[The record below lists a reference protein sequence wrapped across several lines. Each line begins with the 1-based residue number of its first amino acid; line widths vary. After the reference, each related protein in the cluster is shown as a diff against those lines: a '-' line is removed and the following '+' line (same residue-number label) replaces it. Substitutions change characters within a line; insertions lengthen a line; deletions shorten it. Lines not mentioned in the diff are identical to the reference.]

1 MAKKEFLH
9 TLFLTR
15 SCLFW
20 VHFLL
25 LVPYVYS
32 QKDLSDDPFS
42 KLHKQLQNSKTGNP
56 ERWLE
61 LADYHLRVSQMVDS
75 VSYYGQKLF
84 EWSKKEKDSLIYG
97 KSCWFIGRAA
107 QIVNENDKA
116 ALYLREATRLA
127 KKHQDTALFIRSSVN
142 WGTIIKSKGKFKKAL
157 GVYKEGLSWITPEK
171 EPDITSA
178 YYSNLGV
185 LYINIGD
192 EDLGLKYYLEALK
205 YARLAGSEKNQGI
218 IFTNLSNIYSD
229 KNQLN
234 LSRSY
239 LKRAEKLYLASK
251 EYGLL
256 AYSYGNESN
265 IFFLE
270 KNYDS
275 VYSYANKVFQLRDSV
290 EVPLDALA
298 VAYNNMGEAFMAE
311 KKYNL
316 ASNALNEAE
325 RLALEARDI
334 DLIPHIY
341 KVKSDL
347 YEKTGK
353 PYKSLA
359 YLKKHLVFTDS
370 IYNKKVLQQT
380 AQFESETALSAK
392 EQEIASLE
400 ETSILQQSKYKG
412 LLSWLVGIV
421 FLLVLG
427 IIFAY
432 IYYLKQRTKES
443 ELRKEAA
450 ENKLEALRNQM
461 NPHFLFNSFN
471 AIQHYILKS
480 EKDNAYNYLTRVAHL
495 IRKVLDNAG
504 NMTIDFESE
513 LEILS
518 TYLELETLRF
528 QDKFTHE
535 LTVENLIK
543 EINPTIPSMVIQPYI
558 ENAILHGLSNRQ
570 APGGKL
576 TISFKM
582 KDDDILLCTIE
593 DNGIGRK
600 QAMQI
605 RETKPRHM
613 QGNKIA
619 MNNTSKRL
627 RILERAGYPHG
638 EVNIKDLYDQE
649 GNASGTRVT
658 ITLKILD

>member
-61 LADYHLRVSQMVDS
+61 LADYHLKVSDERDS
-75 VSYYGQKLF
+75 VLYYGNKLF
-84 EWSKKEKDSLIYG
+84 EWGKKEQDSVIFG
-97 KSCWFIGRAA
+97 QACWFIGRAS
-107 QIVNENDKA
+107 QLKNETGKA

-127 KKHQDTALFIRSSVN
+127 KKHKDTLLFLKCSNN
-142 WGTIIKSKGKFKKAL
+142 WGVLLKGSGKFKESVQ
-157 GVYKEGLSWITPEK
+157 VYKEGLSQIRSEEDYPLA
-171 EPDITSA
+171 SGF
-178 YYSNLGV
+178 YSNLGV
-185 LYINIGD
+185 VYRMVGND
-192 EDLGLKYYLEALK
+192 DLALNYYLEALK
-205 YARLAGSEKNQGI
+205 YARLSNSEKNQAS
-218 IFTNLSNIYSD
+218 IFVNLSNMYSD

-239 LKRAEKLYLASK
+239 LKRAERLYRSAQ

-256 AYSYGNESN
+256 AYTYGNESN
-265 IFFLE
+265 IFLIE
-270 KNYDS
+270 KEYDS
-275 VYSYANKVFQLRDSV
+275 VMAYASKLFQLRDSV
-290 EVPLDALA
+290 EVPIDALA
-298 VAYNNMGEAFMAE
+298 VAHNNIGEAFFEQTMYKEASESFNKAQAYAE
-311 KKYNL
+311 AAK
-316 ASNALNEAE
+316 
-325 RLALEARDI
+325 DI

-341 KVKSDL
+341 LMQSRL
-347 YEKTGK
+347 YEKLDE
-353 PYKSLA
+353 PAKSLS
-359 YLKKHLVFTDS
+359 YLKRHVFFKDS
-370 IYNKKVLQQT
+370 VYSKEELQKT
-380 AQFESETALSAK
+380 IQFETEEELFAK
-392 EQEIASLE
+392 EQKIASLQ
-400 ETSILQQSKYKG
+400 ETGVIQELKYKG
-412 LLSWLVGIV
+412 LLAWLVGIL

-427 IIFAY
+427 IVFGY
-432 IYYLKQRTKES
+432 IYYLRQQTKES